1 MFQYILKVLNE
12 ASLRRE
18 NEQHMKSLDNKLI
31 IYDSNCKVCSSFR
44 ELVLKFTSIPEAQIK
59 AYADLSPDLSTRIS
73 VNEFRNV
80 MALIDTKGGDTIYG
94 AEGIAYI
101 FSSQYRVID
110 FLLGFRP
117 VLKLFSFLYKT
128 QAYNRYIIA
137 TPKSKF
143 KCDCFPDRI
152 VKYRVSYIIMTCVI
166 SLALTA
172 LFGISV
178 RSLFGNISPAGG
190 AARMLLM
197 AGTGWVVQMIAGTVI
212 LKGKALD
219 YIGHLGSIMVVGL
232 LILIPWMLL
241 HALTGTVSAWL
252 VVGSVLISS
261 GYMLYLHIQRAR
273 YLELSQIWTVSW
285 LVLLQSGAGFWIGYF
300 INQ

>member
-18 NEQHMKSLDNKLI
+18 NEQHMKSLDNILI

-143 KCDCFPDRI
+143 KCDCFPDRV
-152 VKYRVSYIIMTCVI
+152 VKYRISYIVLTLLIAV
-166 SLALTA
+166 LLTA
-172 LFGISV
+172 MFGVSLRNFAGGISP
-178 RSLFGNISPAGG
+178 S
-190 AARMLLM
+190 AAALQMILM
-197 AGTGWVVQMIAGTVI
+197 AGTG
-212 LKGKALD
+212 
-219 YIGHLGSIMVVGL
+219 
-232 LILIPWMLL
+232 
-241 HALTGTVSAWL
+241 
-252 VVGSVLISS
+252 
-261 GYMLYLHIQRAR
+261 
-273 YLELSQIWTVSW
+273 
-285 LVLLQSGAGFWIGYF
+285 
-300 INQ
+300 